1 MFNRVGTAPRGQPV
15 RNARGGAQRLNGQS
29 QMPGALPPWSLAIV
43 DFVECRTP
51 NKECRMTKLGVEQ
64 SSFDIRHSE
73 LDIRYSSTFARCA
86 GYMLRSLLF
95 VRFVRFVVSAPP

>member
-1 MFNRVGTAPRGQPV
+1 
-15 RNARGGAQRLNGQS
+15 
-29 QMPGALPPWSLAIV
+29 
-43 DFVECRTP
+43 
-51 NKECRMTKLGVEQ
+51 MTKLGGVEQ

-95 VRFVRFVVSAPP
+95 V